1 MLKIISGLMVLIVVV
16 FVFVGINLFISYEKY
31 YHSQNMNKEVA
42 IKQLID
48 LGYKKTYT
56 HKQSDSEKSCYGYER
71 SRDFVTEKI
80 EICY

>member
-16 FVFVGINLFISYEKY
+16 YIGIILFISYEKY
-31 YHSQNMNKEVA
+31 FHNQNMNKEVT

-48 LGYKKTYT
+48 SGYKKTYT

-71 SRDFVTEKI
+71 SKDFVTERI